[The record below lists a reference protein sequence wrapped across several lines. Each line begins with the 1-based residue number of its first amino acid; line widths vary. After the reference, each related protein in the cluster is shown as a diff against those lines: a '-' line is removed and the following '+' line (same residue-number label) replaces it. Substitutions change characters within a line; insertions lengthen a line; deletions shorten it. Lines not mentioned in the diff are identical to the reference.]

1 MIKIRKNCFET
12 NSSSTHALCLDVT
25 NKYPKYTKEHLEAF
39 TDVIYPFSPEDES
52 KFNDPHV
59 FFELKDKIR
68 YFWTIFVREYFTNT
82 NKDQEDFMCRLQT
95 LIPQASFAYRF
106 PHLKDDEWTF
116 IGDNALYME
125 DAAYVLEG
133 KSEYNKDGS
142 VAHWTKSELEA
153 FLLNGVI
160 VFGDRDNYDY
170 VLHESRIEQFI
181 KDQEFKVWR
190 IIQDD
195 SD

>member
-39 TDVIYPFSPEDES
+39 TDVIYPFSPEEAS
-52 KFNDPHV
+52 EFNDPHV

-68 YFWTIFVREYFTNT
+68 YFWTIFVKEYFGDT

-95 LIPQASFAYRF
+95 LVPQASFAYKF
-106 PHLKDDEWTF
+106 PHLKDDEWTYF
-116 IGDNALYME
+116 RDNAAYM
-125 DAAYVLEG
+125 DDSSYVLAG
-133 KSEYNKDGS
+133 KSDYNKHGS
-142 VAHWTKSELEA
+142 VAHWPIGELEA

-160 VFGDRDNYDY
+160 VFGDRDNYNHMLY
-170 VLHESRIEQFI
+170 ESVINLVIR
-181 KDQEFKVWR
+181 DNGLKVVEEYTG
-190 IIQDD
+190 
-195 SD
+195 